1 MSEEITMG
9 GDYMFTKMIPSLSV
23 LLTLASC
30 AGHQF
35 QQPESIE
42 AKMSRFEVKEQN
54 SNIVPNLGFTSEG
67 IEHTHT
73 STRGGR
79 APASVESASGEVAE
93 EKMTTSN
100 KKLYFMSLF
109 SQYEKMRAFTP
120 AGSTPDVNVCP
131 SFHSGLV
138 EWRQSHKA
146 LSNAKASK
154 TIPFKYKTNKLA
166 DPSYVSM
173 YPELSLP
180 LSEEAQGPT
189 VATLLQ
195 SRPEASVSL
204 EGSRLLSQAI
214 HQHASRLY
222 KELGELCETGTSAN
236 YYNFENLLTHA
247 RNHRDLVP
255 SEYALKVLMKTTVVS
270 NMVLIESIESLA
282 SKSGRA
288 PASVDVY
295 TDEALDRLGTPW
307 ALDYLKS
314 VIQKRDR

>member
-1 MSEEITMG
+1 MG
-9 GDYMFTKMIPSLSV
+9 GDFMFTKTIPSLTV

-35 QQPESIE
+35 QRPESIE
-42 AKMSRFEVKEQN
+42 AKMSRYEVRERN
-54 SNIVPNLGFTSEG
+54 ANVVPELGFTTEG

-73 STRGGR
+73 KTRGGR
-79 APASVESASGEVAE
+79 APASVESDGVSGAE
-93 EKMTTSN
+93 EKINTSN
-100 KKLYFMSLF
+100 KKLYFMALF

-138 EWRQSHKA
+138 EWRQDH
-146 LSNAKASK
+146 K
-154 TIPFKYKTNKLA
+154 TIGKVTKTVPFKYKADKLA
-166 DPSYVSM
+166 DPSYVSK
-173 YPELSLP
+173 YPELGLP
-180 LSEEAQGPT
+180 LSEEVGGPT
-189 VATLLQ
+189 VATLLL
-195 SRPEASVSL
+195 SRPAESASF
-204 EGSRLLSQAI
+204 EGPRLLSQAI

-222 KELGELCETGTSAN
+222 KELGELCETGASAN

-247 RNHRDLVP
+247 RTHRDLVP

-282 SKSGRA
+282 SKNGRA